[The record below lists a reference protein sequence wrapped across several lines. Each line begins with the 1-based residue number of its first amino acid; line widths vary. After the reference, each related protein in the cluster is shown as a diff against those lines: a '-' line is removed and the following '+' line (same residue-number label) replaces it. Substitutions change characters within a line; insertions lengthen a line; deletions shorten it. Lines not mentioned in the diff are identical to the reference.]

1 MMEDI
6 LFVRYAPGSAGN
18 FLISLLQTSNRVAC
32 WNTSIEK
39 YKNTDKF
46 EKEYFNWFTNCFNS
60 DLSEHL
66 KSEPHHPYNL
76 DFVSSKH
83 NRGDNINDFDFV
95 ELLKKTNNHI
105 FLDNIE
111 QKKLTVM
118 RLNKT
123 VVPEFGKNAVV
134 VNILIDIPSYKWLH
148 RVRQV
153 KLFKHVNGQ
162 TISKENHPEYL
173 VAKRKK
179 NNFNNPYHFYES
191 YFSFARCRVINESV
205 VKIFKDKNKLIDD
218 ISNLQCQ
225 QHFIF
230 LSELLDKT
238 KICSIMQQLFNTLE
252 LGTPNLNLIAK
263 CFEHYKKTNIDP
275 MI

>member
-1 MMEDI
+1 MTDI
-6 LFVRYAPGSAGN
+6 LFVRYAPGAAGN

-32 WNTSIEK
+32 WNTSIEE

-46 EKEYFNWFTNCFNS
+46 QTEYFNWFANCFSNN
-60 DLSEHL
+60 LSEHL

-76 DFVSSKH
+76 DFFSSKH
-83 NRGDNINDFDFV
+83 NRGDDIDDFDFV
-95 ELLKKTNNHI
+95 EMLKKTDNHI
-105 FLDNIE
+105 FLNNLR

-123 VVPEFGKNAVV
+123 VVPKFGKNADVI
-134 VNILIDIPSYKWLH
+134 NILIDTPSYKWLH
-148 RVRQV
+148 RTRQV
-153 KLFKHVNGQ
+153 KLFEHVNGQ
-162 TISKENHPEYL
+162 TTSKENHPEYL
-173 VAKRKK
+173 AAKHKK

-191 YFSFARCRVINESV
+191 YFSFARNRVINESV

-218 ISNLQCQ
+218 ISNSQCR

-230 LSELLDKT
+230 LSELLDET
-238 KICSIMQQLFNTLE
+238 KICSIIQQLFNI
-252 LGTPNLNLIAK
+252 LNLGSPDINLITK

-275 MI
+275 IL